1 MQQDV
6 ELNIGIEDILLPI
19 ELLQSDEKKPDTSKF
34 TILLVED
41 NKDILNYI
49 QHELQGKYFVLK
61 AINVAH
67 IIGYSSR
74 LNFSV
79 IFRDI

>member
-19 ELLQSDEKKPDTSKF
+19 ELRQYDEKKPDTSKF
-34 TILLVED
+34 TISLVED

-61 AINVAH
+61 VP
-67 IIGYSSR
+67 
-74 LNFSV
+74 V
-79 IFRDI
+79 IFRNI